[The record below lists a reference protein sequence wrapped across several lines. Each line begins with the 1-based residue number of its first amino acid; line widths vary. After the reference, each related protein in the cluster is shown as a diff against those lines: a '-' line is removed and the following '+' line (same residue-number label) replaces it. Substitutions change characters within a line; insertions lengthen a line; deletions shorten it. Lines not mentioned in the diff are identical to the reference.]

1 MKWKRQALVIPTL
14 DILPQFLFLD
24 FPASTR
30 HTSALSPPEVAC
42 YHRELH
48 YDTTSAPDEIGVCC
62 GNTKSS
68 GNNET
73 QSQRYTNNN
82 VVHDIWDIYLDPDCD
97 EAFPSVLIS
106 MASTQDSDLLKR
118 KRYHSSTTPPPSG
131 RRRAPAP
138 TTHNTPLPAESALP
152 PPPSNVT
159 PPSLTTLPDEV
170 QLLICDDLRGRDP
183 CSAPNL

>member
-1 MKWKRQALVIPTL
+1 MISCHSSSSSTFQLLRAIQAPCHLQRSRAIIANCIMTRRVHLMRLASVAATPSLRATMKHKANGTRTTMSYTIFGIYISTL
-14 DILPQFLFLD
+14 TAMRRFPLFL
-24 FPASTR
+24 
-30 HTSALSPPEVAC
+30 SAWLPL
-42 YHRELH
+42 R
-48 YDTTSAPDEIGVCC
+48 
-62 GNTKSS
+62 
-68 GNNET
+68 T
-73 QSQRYTNNN
+73 Q
-82 VVHDIWDIYLDPDCD
+82 
-97 EAFPSVLIS
+97 
-106 MASTQDSDLLKR
+106 DLLKR
-118 KRYHSSTTPPPSG
+118 KRDHSSTTPPPLG